1 MGERTTGFAKII
13 DSSEMAC
20 SLRFEDVRGC
30 PYNTFTP
37 RGIAALSLTSSILA
51 IVSLLMGA

>member
-1 MGERTTGFAKII
+1 MGERAKFLMNLI

-20 SLRFEDVRGC
+20 SLRYEDMGGC

-37 RGIAALSLTSSILA
+37 RGIAALSSISVVSA
-51 IVSLLMGA
+51 IVSLVFGM